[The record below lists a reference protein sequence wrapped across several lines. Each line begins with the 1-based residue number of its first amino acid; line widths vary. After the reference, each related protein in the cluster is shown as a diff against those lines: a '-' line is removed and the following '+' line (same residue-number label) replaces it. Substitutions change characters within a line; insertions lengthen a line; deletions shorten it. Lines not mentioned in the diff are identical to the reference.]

1 MNRLRKRSLFR
12 FERRGRI
19 GAGDRNGNRFCFMCE
34 DGETVATK
42 NWVEKLSLSAFAD
55 EEQAEFLRAR
65 RRGFS
70 RPLIFVVV
78 IIASIF
84 FLSLFFR
91 VEDIQVEGNTHYT
104 DEEIIRA
111 IDIEE
116 GDNLFFFDR
125 FAATGRVF
133 SKLPYIEK
141 VSLKRALPNRI
152 TITVEESTALAY
164 LILGDEEWTMDHSC
178 KILGKAAEGET
189 EMLIPVYNFDPGTLF
204 IGERLTS
211 ADGKEEPVDYLHEI
225 LTQIEGRGLIPDIDR
240 VDFKNPNSPE
250 IVYNGR
256 FTFVLGGYSQVSQ
269 KFAMLSGVL
278 ETLKAGDAGVI
289 DLSNGRTAYFSPN

>member
-1 MNRLRKRSLFR
+1 MAS
-12 FERRGRI
+12 
-19 GAGDRNGNRFCFMCE
+19 
-34 DGETVATK
+34 K
-42 NWVEKLSLSAFAD
+42 NWKDKLSLSAFAD

-78 IIASIF
+78 IVASIF

-91 VEDIQVEGNTHYT
+91 VEDIQVEGNTHYS

-125 FAATGRVF
+125 FAAIARVF
-133 SKLPYIEK
+133 SKLPYIEE

-164 LILGDEEWTMDHSC
+164 LILGDEEWTMDHNC

-189 EMLIPVYNFDPGTLF
+189 EQLVPIINFNPGTLF

-211 ADGKEEPVDYLHEI
+211 ADGKEEPVDYLHDI
-225 LTQIEGRGLIPDIDR
+225 LMQIEGRGLIPDVDR
-240 VDFKNPNSPE
+240 VNFENPNSPE

-256 FTFVLGGYSQVSQ
+256 FTFVLGNYAQTEQ

-278 ETLKAGDAGVI
+278 ATLKAGDAGVV
-289 DLSNGRTAYFSPN
+289 DLSNGRTVYFSPN

>member
-1 MNRLRKRSLFR
+1 M
-12 FERRGRI
+12 
-19 GAGDRNGNRFCFMCE
+19 
-34 DGETVATK
+34 ATK

-204 IGERLTS
+204 IGER
-211 ADGKEEPVDYLHEI
+211 
-225 LTQIEGRGLIPDIDR
+225 RGLIPDIDR